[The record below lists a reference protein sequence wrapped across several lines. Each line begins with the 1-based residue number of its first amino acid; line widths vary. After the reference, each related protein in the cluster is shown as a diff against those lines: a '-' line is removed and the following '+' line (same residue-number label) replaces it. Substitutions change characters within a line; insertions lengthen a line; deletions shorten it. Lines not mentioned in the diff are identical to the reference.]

1 LQPIIV
7 KNFLPD
13 DSFQKI
19 RSFVNSVNF
28 IDGKRTA
35 KGLARNKKNNLQAK
49 LQTSKEQ
56 LMLSNIKLIL
66 LKTPI
71 FKDYIFARQ
80 LSSLIINNYETGMY
94 YDEHIDSAFMQGIRA
109 DFSFTFFLS
118 DPNDYEGGE
127 LEIKLDDKNISI
139 KPESNSIIIYESLN
153 IHKVKEVLK
162 GKRVSIVGWVE
173 SFIDTAEKRS
183 VLRDIINFYNKI
195 SPNISEDDNQRLNI
209 IIQKFYRLLSI

>member
-1 LQPIIV
+1 MQPIIV
-7 KNFLPD
+7 KSFLPE

-19 RSFVNSVNF
+19 KSFVNSVNF
-28 IDGKRTA
+28 VDGKRTA
-35 KGLARNKKNNLQAK
+35 NGLAKNKKNNLQAK

-56 LMLSNIKLIL
+56 LMLSNIKSIL
-66 LKTPI
+66 LKTPV

-80 LSSLIINNYETGMY
+80 LSSLIINSYEAGMY

-109 DFSFTFFLS
+109 DFSFTLFLS

-127 LEIKLDDKNISI
+127 LEIKLDNKNISI

-162 GKRVSIVGWVE
+162 GKRICIVGWVE
-173 SFIDTAEKRS
+173 SFIDSAEKRA
-183 VLRDIINFYNKI
+183 VLRDIKNFYNKI
-195 SPNISEDDNQRLNI
+195 SLDISEEDNQCLNI
-209 IIQKFYRLLSI
+209 IIQKLHRLLSI